1 MYAPIYTHLRAHSLL
16 ARVIKPSNNS
26 PPTTQKDVPANS
38 SVNTCHEECVYV
50 RICTNWEQIESAP
63 CLGGR
68 QGANLTIYSLSARV
82 TLGFRNPRRD
92 VAVVATGGGADLP
105 CTRFNFKLFNVNFV
119 RLMNFFRPGR
129 SAR

>member
-50 RICTNWEQIESAP
+50 YK
-63 CLGGR
+63 LG
-68 QGANLTIYSLSARV
+68 T
-82 TLGFRNPRRD
+82 D
-92 VAVVATGGGADLP
+92 
-105 CTRFNFKLFNVNFV
+105 
-119 RLMNFFRPGR
+119 
-129 SAR
+129 

>member
-1 MYAPIYTHLRAHSLL
+1 MRYLHMYAPIYTHLRAHSLL

-26 PPTTQKDVPANS
+26 PPTTQKDG
-38 SVNTCHEECVYV
+38 
-50 RICTNWEQIESAP
+50 EQIESAA

-68 QGANLTIYSLSARV
+68 QGASLTIYSLSARV

-119 RLMNFFRPGR
+119 RLMNFFRAGR
-129 SAR
+129 STR